1 MELVELKLEIIAKII
16 AIDDVILLNK
26 ILEMTDD
33 YESNSLVNEPAVTYE
48 RVRVFSEEEQRKIN
62 LAVQQ
67 YENGECISDEEAQKE
82 IQTWLE
88 D

>member
-26 ILEMTDD
+26 ILETIEG
-33 YESNSLVNEPAVTYE
+33 YELNSLVNEPAVTYE
-48 RVRVFSEEEQRKIN
+48 RVRVFSGEEQRKIN

>member
-1 MELVELKLEIIAKII
+1 MSTSDLKLKLIAQII
-16 AIDDVILLNK
+16 AIDDRFLLDK
-26 ILEMTDD
+26 IEETINP
-33 YESNSLVNEPAVTYE
+33 YESSFVSEPALTYE
-48 RVRVFSEEEQRKIN
+48 RIRVFSKEEQRKIN

-82 IQTWLE
+82 IQQWLE

>member
-1 MELVELKLEIIAKII
+1 MNLAELKLEIIAKII
-16 AIDDVILLNK
+16 AIDDVALLNK
-26 ILEMTDD
+26 IQEIIND
-33 YESNSLVNEPAVTYE
+33 YESNSAVNEPVTTYD
-48 RVRVFSEEEQRKIN
+48 RTRVFSEEEQRKIN

-82 IQTWLE
+82 IQEWLE

>member
-1 MELVELKLEIIAKII
+1 MNLAELKLELIAQIIAT
-16 AIDDVILLNK
+16 DDVALLNK
-26 ILEMTDD
+26 IQEIIND
-33 YESNSLVNEPAVTYE
+33 YESNSVVNEPVTTYD
-48 RVRVFSEEEQRKIN
+48 RIRFFSEEEQRKIN

-82 IQTWLE
+82 IQEWLE

>member
-1 MELVELKLEIIAKII
+1 MNIAELKLEIIARII
-16 AIDDVILLNK
+16 AINDVALLNK
-26 ILEMTDD
+26 IQEIIND
-33 YESNSLVNEPAVTYE
+33 YKSNSLVNEPTTTYE
-48 RVRVFSEEEQRKIN
+48 KIRVFSADEQQKIN

-82 IQTWLE
+82 IQEWLE

>member
-1 MELVELKLEIIAKII
+1 MNIAELKLEIIAKII
-16 AIDDVILLNK
+16 ATDDVALLNK
-26 ILEMTDD
+26 IQEIIND
-33 YESNSLVNEPAVTYE
+33 YESNSIVNEPVTTYD
-48 RVRVFSEEEQRKIN
+48 RIRFFSEEEQRKIN

-82 IQTWLE
+82 IQEWLE

>member
-1 MELVELKLEIIAKII
+1 MNTADLKLKLIAKII
-16 AIDDVILLNK
+16 AIDDCILLDRIEE
-26 ILEMTDD
+26 ILSSF
-33 YESNSLVNEPAVTYE
+33 ESDLLVNEPTSTYE
-48 RVRVFSEEEQRKIN
+48 RIRVFSQEEQRKIN

-82 IQTWLE
+82 IQEWLE